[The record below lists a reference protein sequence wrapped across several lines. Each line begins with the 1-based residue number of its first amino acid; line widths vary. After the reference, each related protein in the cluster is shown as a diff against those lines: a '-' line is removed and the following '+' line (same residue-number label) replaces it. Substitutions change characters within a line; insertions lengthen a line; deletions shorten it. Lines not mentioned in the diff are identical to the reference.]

1 MSDRSGGEGLAGG
14 LNSENTRRIA
24 PPIALALGADA
35 GCVWGS

>member
-1 MSDRSGGEGLAGG
+1 MSGRSGEGGPGRG